1 VLCCEL
7 YGERHSVA
15 RGVGFPRQSPSHFA
29 ELADGRR
36 FDLEP
41 TKVFL
46 LPQFLRGD
54 FNWHGHATHRDQ
66 QTHRPSPLCMGQS
79 SRENPSREHT
89 QNKKAHRKYS
99 EKEPFLLILADYQ
112 RETLLHFAPI
122 RSNKLNGQAVLAAD
136 RKKILPFRPPL
147 S

>member
-7 YGERHSVA
+7 YGERHTSALGVA
-15 RGVGFPRQSPSHFA
+15 FTRQSPSHFA

-46 LPQFLRGD
+46 LPQFFRGD
-54 FNWHGHATHRDQ
+54 FNRHGHATHRDQ

-79 SRENPSREHT
+79 SRENPAREYAQT
-89 QNKKAHRKYS
+89 QKAHRKYS
-99 EKEPFLLILADYQ
+99 EKKPFLLILADCQ
-112 RETLLHFAPI
+112 RESLIHFAPI

-136 RKKILPFRPPL
+136 RKKILPFRPAL